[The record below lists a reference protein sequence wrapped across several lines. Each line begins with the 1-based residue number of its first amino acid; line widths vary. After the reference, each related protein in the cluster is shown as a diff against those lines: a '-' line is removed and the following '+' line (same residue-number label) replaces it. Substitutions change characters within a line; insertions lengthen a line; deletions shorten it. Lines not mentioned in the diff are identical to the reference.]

1 MSRDLTTALETAL
14 SADVIQPFFAVDLNF
29 DVSPLY
35 VWSGQGDI
43 VIDSKTYIGSEE
55 LLKVESIE
63 EAGDASARGA
73 VLTLTGVPSEV
84 ISIALNTEYQG
95 RTGSIHFGTLS
106 DSTEYTEIFTGYID
120 TMEIL
125 DEPNRATV
133 RVTLE
138 SRLVRLETP
147 SGIKY
152 TSSHQKNQ
160 YPGDLGLDFV
170 ESLPGKKI
178 IWGNVSE

>member
-14 SADVIQPFFAVDLNF
+14 SADVIEPFFAVDLNF

-43 VIDSKTYIGSEE
+43 VIDGKTYVGSEE
-55 LLKVESIE
+55 MLQVDTIE
-63 EAGDASARGA
+63 EAADASARGA

-95 RTGSIHFGTLS
+95 RTGNIYFGSLT
-106 DSTEYTEIFTGYID
+106 DSTEYTEIFSGFID
-120 TMEIL
+120 TMDIL
-125 DEPNRATV
+125 EEPDESTV

-138 SRLVRLETP
+138 SRLIRLEYP

-152 TSSHQKNQ
+152 TSSHLKSR
-160 YPGDLGLDFV
+160 YAGDLGLDFV
-170 ESLPGKKI
+170 EGLANKKI
-178 IWGNVSE
+178 IWGSQVE

>member
-14 SADVIQPFFAVDLNF
+14 SADVIEPFFAVDLNF

-35 VWSGQGDI
+35 IWSGQGDT

-55 LLKVESIE
+55 MLKIDTIE
-63 EAGDASARGA
+63 EANDASARGA

-95 RTGSIHFGTLS
+95 RKGTIYFGSMT
-106 DSTEYTEIFTGYID
+106 DPTEYTELFTGYID
-120 TMEIL
+120 TMDIL
-125 DEPNRATV
+125 EEPHTSTV
-133 RVTLE
+133 QVTLE
-138 SRLVRLETP
+138 SKLIRLETP

-152 TSSHQKNQ
+152 TSSYLKSQ
-160 YPGDLGLDFV
+160 YAGDLGLDFV
-170 ESLPGKKI
+170 EGLANKKI
-178 IWGNVSE
+178 TWGSTTE